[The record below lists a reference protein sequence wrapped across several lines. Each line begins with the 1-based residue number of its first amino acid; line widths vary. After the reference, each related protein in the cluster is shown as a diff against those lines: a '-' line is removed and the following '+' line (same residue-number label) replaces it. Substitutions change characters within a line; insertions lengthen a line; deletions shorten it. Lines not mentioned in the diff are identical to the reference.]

1 MYNYMSVLAST
12 LQEKNESGLY
22 YNDIN
27 NLPVSLDLVVLAS
40 LSLVGVSLEGLSATP
55 PVGPLLILLVAV
67 VAAAEEEEAEGAD
80 SAVIDGRLLV
90 ESTTCGVTIGT

>member
-1 MYNYMSVLAST
+1 MHVLAST

-22 YNDIN
+22 DNDIN

-55 PVGPLLILLVAV
+55 PVGPLLILLVAM

-80 SAVIDGRLLV
+80 SAVIDGRFLV